1 VSLEDLFE
9 LAIALDVSPLQLI
22 VPHGDEAAHTKV
34 LIGGDINRWANET
47 KRWLLGVQPLL
58 VRLNYKNDEAA
69 RVGWQHYWSGVTT
82 LAGLKLF
89 EEALEQVRR
98 AYSAMA
104 VFEPEE
110 ETDAE

>member
-1 VSLEDLFE
+1 MR
-9 LAIALDVSPLQLI
+9 A
-22 VPHGDEAAHTKV
+22 
-34 LIGGDINRWANET
+34 
-47 KRWLLGVQPLL
+47 KRWLLGVQPVL
-58 VRLNYKNDEAA
+58 RSGDYKTDEDA
-69 RVGWQHYWSGVTT
+69 RTGWQHYWSGVTT

-104 VFEPEE
+104 VFEPEQ